1 MSYSPTKI
9 NKCLLKLKKYKLMA
23 NYFKAKPK
31 KNIKLPQVKLIIKR
45 LDNNGVGVA
54 ELTAKPQEKQQK
66 TPVFVAGALPHEKI
80 KAQLIEQKNKYA
92 KAKLLEV
99 IEPSKHRQDPK
110 CAHFLSCGGC
120 DIQHLSVDKQL
131 EFKQQKV
138 TELFNRQGITTEL
151 PWQTP
156 VMSPPWHYRR
166 KARIGVQYNKKG
178 QAIVGFRRQ
187 GSNQLQAIKYCPI
200 LVEPLSNVF
209 TELNQVVAELSQ
221 FKSLGHIE
229 VIYCQTTENTELITL
244 VLRQLKTINKQDA
257 HCWQTFIEQK
267 NLATAQRWQILL
279 DNGEELIPLTAIKS
293 LLFSPS
299 NGINIRFESH
309 DFIQVNHSINQKM
322 VAQAINWLNLSE
334 NDQIL
339 DLFCGLGNF
348 TLPIAQKVKKVV
360 GVEGVK
366 TMVQRAIQN
375 AQANNINNVDFYQ
388 ADLNDTWLKQ
398 SWAQHEYNKVIL
410 DPARAGALV
419 AIEQVLTLNVDSIL
433 YVSCDPNTLA
443 NDSKILINAGYRIIK
458 IALLDMFTH
467 TKHSETMV
475 LFQRDNQ

>member
-1 MSYSPTKI
+1 MS
-9 NKCLLKLKKYKLMA
+9 

-31 KNIKLPQVKLIIKR
+31 KNVNLPQVKLIIKR
-45 LDNNGVGVA
+45 LDSNGVGVA
-54 ELTAKPQEKQQK
+54 ELTVKPQDKRQQK
-66 TPVFVAGALPHEKI
+66 PVFVAGALPNERI

-110 CAHFLSCGGC
+110 CAYFLSCGGC
-120 DIQHLSVDKQL
+120 DIQHLSVEEQL

-187 GSNQLQAIKYCPI
+187 GSNQLQAIKYCPV
-200 LVEPLSNVF
+200 LVEPLSNIF
-209 TELNQVVAELSQ
+209 AELNQVIAELKQS
-221 FKSLGHIE
+221 KSLGHIE
-229 VIYCQTTENTELITL
+229 VIYCQSTENAELITL

-257 HCWQTFIEQK
+257 HCWQTYIDQK
-267 NLATAQRWQILL
+267 NLATAQYWQILL
-279 DNGEELIPLTAIKS
+279 DNGEEIIPLTTAKS
-293 LLFSPS
+293 LSFSPF
-299 NGINIRFESH
+299 NGINIRFESN
-309 DFIQVNHSINQKM
+309 DFIQVNNSINQKM
-322 VAQAINWLNLSE
+322 VVQAINWLNLSE

-348 TLPIAQKVKKVV
+348 TLPIAQKVKQII
-360 GVEGVK
+360 GVEGVQ

-375 AQANNINNVDFYQ
+375 AQANNINNVNFYQ
-388 ADLNDTWLKQ
+388 ADLNNTWLEQ
-398 SWAQHEYNKVIL
+398 PWGQHEYNKVIL

-443 NDSKILINAGYRIIK
+443 NDSKILIDAGYRIIK

-475 LFQRDNQ
+475 LFQRDN